1 MSPGRAQNEP
11 DFPPA
16 ALFVFDK
23 IESEGAMTRSELATE
38 TRLPTSTLDDAV
50 RRLEDA
56 GLVRRDR
63 KPTDTRQA
71 VVSLVD
77 DYQLRVSTLGLS

>member
-1 MSPGRAQNEP
+1 MSSGKEQNGP

-16 ALFVFDK
+16 TLFVFNTL
-23 IESEGAMTRSELATE
+23 EREERMTRGELAEE
-38 TRLPTSTLDDAV
+38 TRLPVSTIDHAV

-56 GLVRRDR
+56 GLARRDR
-63 KPTDTRQA
+63 KPTDTRQV

-77 DYQLRVSTLGLS
+77 DYRPRASALGLS